1 MRHQFVVFA
10 AAIILLLSACGS
22 NQTASINQPDIS
34 NQKDIHKAVE
44 IIPQQKI
51 PTIPIDGRLRD
62 EHLQMYVSVKIK
74 EEQLRYE
81 AESAD
86 SNVHIAKVAD
96 QSVADSNQKPP
107 ARQQEAI
114 NSPSRYEKK
123 AIEEFE
129 FNSNLYL
136 WAKQTIY
143 ETLSRSPVENTLS
156 KKRASNFT
164 EYVVNHN
171 LRMINKYRDQLQFVE
186 NYKLH
191 PPTSI
196 VQHAAKIGP
205 EVEDRPKA
213 LILLPSS

>member
-1 MRHQFVVFA
+1 MRHHYVGFA
-10 AAIILLLSACGS
+10 AVIILLVSGCGS
-22 NQTASINQPDIS
+22 NQTASISQQDIS

-44 IIPQQKI
+44 IIPQQKT

-74 EEQLRYE
+74 AEQLRYE
-81 AESAD
+81 MESAD
-86 SNVHIAKVAD
+86 SNVHIARVAD
-96 QSVADSNQKPP
+96 QTVAEINQKPST
-107 ARQQEAI
+107 RQAEAI
-114 NSPSRYEKK
+114 NSPSAYEKK

-129 FNSNLYL
+129 FNSNLYF

-143 ETLSRSPVENTLS
+143 ETLAQSPVDNTFS
-156 KKRASNFT
+156 KKRASNFA

-171 LRMINKYRDQLQFVE
+171 LRIVNKYRDQLQFVE

-191 PPTSI
+191 PPTSM

-205 EVEDRPKA
+205 EVADQPKA
-213 LILLPSS
+213 LIFLPSS